1 LFAFFQDQKCVH
13 RDIKPENFVQVGPGL
28 QCKLIDFGLC
38 SHVNDINGVAGSFC
52 YLSPK
57 LKKMHSNREL
67 RNKIKTNPFK
77 DDVYSFG
84 LTLYELITRKTPQY
98 RSNEVN
104 RKYSTD
110 IYNCTQN

>member
-1 LFAFFQDQKCVH
+1 
-13 RDIKPENFVQVGPGL
+13 
-28 QCKLIDFGLC
+28 
-38 SHVNDINGVAGSFC
+38 
-52 YLSPK
+52 
-57 LKKMHSNREL
+57 MHANREL
-67 RNKIKTNPFK
+67 RHKIKTNPFK